1 MTEAG
6 PEAVPASCVEQ
17 VTQGVYV
24 ISTKCR
30 LPDGVP
36 VAEGVLDADGV
47 ELDVCD
53 GVLEEDGVMDWE

>member
-1 MTEAG
+1 
-6 PEAVPASCVEQ
+6 
-17 VTQGVYV
+17 
-24 ISTKCR
+24 
-30 LPDGVP
+30 VP